1 MKRAK
6 SIATEGEK
14 ERKKARND
22 KRVSVFSEIVTI
34 LFLMYSRDVCQ
45 RNAAESLN
53 TRTIHQ
59 RFIELIQ

>member
-34 LFLMYSRDVCQ
+34 LFLM
-45 RNAAESLN
+45 
-53 TRTIHQ
+53 
-59 RFIELIQ
+59 